1 MRKYAA
7 VVVLR
12 QFAEKLPVI
21 TFNKLFGP
29 NSDFMFL
36 FKCFDEH
43 RENVRLESAQ
53 VIHFC
58 IKHISDRQF

>member
-7 VVVLR
+7 VMILR

-29 NSDFMFL
+29 TSDFMFL
-36 FKCFDEH
+36 FKAFYD
-43 RENVRLESAQ
+43 
-53 VIHFC
+53 
-58 IKHISDRQF
+58 